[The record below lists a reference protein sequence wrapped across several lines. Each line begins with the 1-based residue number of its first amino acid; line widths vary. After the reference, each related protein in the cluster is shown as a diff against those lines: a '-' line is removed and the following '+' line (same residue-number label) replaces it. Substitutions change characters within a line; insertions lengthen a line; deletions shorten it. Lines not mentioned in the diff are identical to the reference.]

1 MERQLGARFA
11 ARRDELRSERLR
23 IDADAHAADL
33 QRRAERLVPEQQ
45 VAVQLPVVVVGRA
58 AVVRPAALQRAADLL
73 DEHGAVLARDHV
85 LALLRREVRVA
96 VLELLLGDEEHIA
109 AQLRRKAGELPLQL
123 VERAADR
130 ADDPAHR
137 ILEELGRAHLAVDHL
152 FPVPLVD
159 VDRVEV
165 VELLV
170 AADRIHIRHKAV
182 ADEKAV
188 VVQRQPLP
196 LRQRVHDLR
205 VQRGGG
211 DVERDRALDAVQVV
225 VQAGRRVDKQRR
237 GHALQVQCGA
247 DFDEENIFDQ
257 ADRLLRLIK
266 AEARRITFRNGN
278 PVHNNH
284 PFFCKIRTPPA
295 PRHKA
300 AARRGVSV
308 IVPQPRRFVKR
319 ADRFSVPVLQG
330 IGGLFSGAFETKIRL
345 SIWAALFFY
354 PLSSRTTALESS
366 VPSSATCRTETRAS
380 AGRSSAVQVILFSE
394 TKVVSY
400 RAPSM

>member
-11 ARRDELRSERLR
+11 ARRDELRPERLR
-23 IDADAHAADL
+23 IDADAHAADF

-58 AVVRPAALQRAADLL
+58 AVVRPAAFQRAADLL

-96 VLELLLGDEEHIA
+96 VLELLRGDEEHIA

-284 PFFCKIRTPPA
+284 PFFARYA
-295 PRHKA
+295 PRR
-300 AARRGVSV
+300 RRGRK
-308 IVPQPRRFVKR
+308 PPRAGAFLLLYRNR
-319 ADRFSVPVLQG
+319 
-330 IGGLFSGAFETKIRL
+330 GGL
-345 SIWAALFFY
+345 
-354 PLSSRTTALESS
+354 
-366 VPSSATCRTETRAS
+366 
-380 AGRSSAVQVILFSE
+380 
-394 TKVVSY
+394 
-400 RAPSM
+400 